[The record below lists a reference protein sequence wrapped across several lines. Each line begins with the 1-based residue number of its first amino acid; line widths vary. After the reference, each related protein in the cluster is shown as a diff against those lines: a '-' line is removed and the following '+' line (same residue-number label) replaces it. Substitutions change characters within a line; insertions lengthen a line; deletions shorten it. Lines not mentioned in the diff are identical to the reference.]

1 VLSATPNASSGYY
14 YENSGTAAGTFAFRA
29 PGGTVASLLSGV
41 AIGDSIALP
50 GSYVS
55 SVTYG
60 ATSITVVTSA
70 GTTTFSDVLYK
81 SVDFIP
87 KGFTATLDATTG
99 LEKIT
104 FVACF
109 CRGTLILTD
118 CGEVPVEE
126 LAIGDGVVT
135 LSGKAKPI
143 RWIGRRTYDGRF
155 IAGNRMALP
164 IRILAGALADGVPG
178 RDLWVSPEHAFYLD
192 AALVP
197 ARQLVNGA
205 NIVQA
210 EEVAQ
215 VEYFHIELEAHDVI
229 FAEGAPTESFVDCDN
244 RGMFQNA
251 SEFSQLYPGDNGPA
265 WDFCAPR
272 LEWGSEELAAIR
284 AALLERAK
292 ALGHGLDSDPDLQL
306 IVDGRAVRPSS
317 VIGCRYRFDIP
328 AGNRAVWLASRS
340 TVPAEVDAA
349 SRDNRQ
355 LGVAVERIVLHDADL
370 SIEAWHSHPKLCE
383 GFHDD
388 EASHRWSDGRARVP
402 DALLRPFAGAF
413 VLDVHL
419 ASSELGYRVSAPL
432 RTDAAVA

>member
-1 VLSATPNASSGYY
+1 
-14 YENSGTAAGTFAFRA
+14 
-29 PGGTVASLLSGV
+29 
-41 AIGDSIALP
+41 
-50 GSYVS
+50 
-55 SVTYG
+55 
-60 ATSITVVTSA
+60 
-70 GTTTFSDVLYK
+70 
-81 SVDFIP
+81 
-87 KGFTATLDATTG
+87 
-99 LEKIT
+99 
-104 FVACF
+104 
-109 CRGTLILTD
+109 
-118 CGEVPVEE
+118 
-126 LAIGDGVVT
+126 
-135 LSGKAKPI
+135 
-143 RWIGRRTYDGRF
+143 
-155 IAGNRMALP
+155 
-164 IRILAGALADGVPG
+164 
-178 RDLWVSPEHAFYLD
+178 
-192 AALVP
+192 VP

-251 SEFSQLYPGDNGPA
+251 SEFSQLYPGGNGPA

-284 AALLERAK
+284 AALLERAE
-292 ALGHGLDSDPDLQL
+292 ALGHGLDSDPDLRL

-340 TVPAEVDAA
+340 TVPAEADAA

-419 ASSELGYRVSAPL
+419 ASSELGYRVSVPL
-432 RTDAAVA
+432 RTDAAAA